1 MAYEKIK
8 PYLNVNEEYLTK
20 VDLAKAAVLLRF
32 LTSIREYLEFGVNG
46 LASAKETFDSPFSKT
61 LVATIIELVRSSHL
75 KLYNLIS
82 KI

>member
-8 PYLNVNEEYLTK
+8 PYLNVDEEYSTK
-20 VDLAKAAVLLRF
+20 IDFAKAAVLLRF

-46 LASAKETFDSPFSKT
+46 LASAKETFDHPFSKT
-61 LVATIIELVRSSHL
+61 LVATIIELVKISHY
-75 KLYNLIS
+75 KIYNLIS